1 MSLMNMISKEEQAL
15 ISAYRESYIEDHTD
29 RICDNEYLLRVWQ
42 EEKSKFLANIF
53 KDSLILKKEVV
64 VKSPRALVVEEME
77 KRLIYFP
84 FIDGD
89 VDPGTP
95 KDFSRQIIDLVDELY
110 EKKCIDSAL
119 RDAMHHIDG
128 ELLADN
134 RFVDR
139 WEPTCKRNFKVT
151 YPSDKE
157 KSFTISYGMK
167 LMKVYNKFATAFGI
181 AGFDEYAVAHSQIL
195 NTTNLKGTL
204 CLSIHP
210 LDYMTMSDND
220 SNWTSCMSWKN
231 GGEYRQGTVEMM
243 NSDCIVVGY
252 LESSTPMDIFGA
264 KWNNKKYRS
273 LYCVNK
279 DIIANI
285 KGYPYKS
292 LEIDKIIINWLKE
305 LVETNTNI
313 KYESDIIDFN
323 SNENDYYLDFRTNIM
338 YNDCCNIKGHKTCHI
353 GYVSD
358 LTSHDCYVCYSG
370 PNECMCCG
378 ATEVMDDR
386 CESDLICES
395 CDDYCYCD
403 HCGDRYYSDEICH
416 IDGLFLCEYCYNEIV
431 AKDFF
436 DGTEYLRDNMVQ
448 IKINANSGN
457 KMFVDQYCV
466 YSISINI
473 ENIEKFISV
482 LPKIIKKEKISHYTT
497 LSEKE
502 VYYRGYKVGI
512 NWSDLSDYGWN
523 FFFRGNNTEIK
534 SAKRFC
540 ERYES

>member
-15 ISAYRESYIEDHTD
+15 ISAYREAYIEDHTD

-77 KRLIYFP
+77 KRLNYYP

-95 KDFSRQIIDLVDELY
+95 KDFSRQIINLVDELY

-139 WEPTCKRNFKVT
+139 WEPTYKRNFKVT

-231 GGEYRQGTVEMM
+231 GGEYRQGTV
-243 NSDCIVVGY
+243 
-252 LESSTPMDIFGA
+252 
-264 KWNNKKYRS
+264 
-273 LYCVNK
+273 
-279 DIIANI
+279 
-285 KGYPYKS
+285 
-292 LEIDKIIINWLKE
+292 
-305 LVETNTNI
+305 
-313 KYESDIIDFN
+313 
-323 SNENDYYLDFRTNIM
+323 
-338 YNDCCNIKGHKTCHI
+338 
-353 GYVSD
+353 
-358 LTSHDCYVCYSG
+358 
-370 PNECMCCG
+370 
-378 ATEVMDDR
+378 
-386 CESDLICES
+386 
-395 CDDYCYCD
+395 
-403 HCGDRYYSDEICH
+403 
-416 IDGLFLCEYCYNEIV
+416 
-431 AKDFF
+431 
-436 DGTEYLRDNMVQ
+436 
-448 IKINANSGN
+448 
-457 KMFVDQYCV
+457 
-466 YSISINI
+466 
-473 ENIEKFISV
+473 
-482 LPKIIKKEKISHYTT
+482 
-497 LSEKE
+497 
-502 VYYRGYKVGI
+502 
-512 NWSDLSDYGWN
+512 
-523 FFFRGNNTEIK
+523 
-534 SAKRFC
+534 
-540 ERYES
+540 